1 MDNKKKEEFI
11 KVLKIIKWRISK
23 TVFTLKLIKKKL
35 NNKIICKMVGALK
48 KKLKLKLYTKK
59 IKIKKKKKK

>member
-23 TVFTLKLIKKKL
+23 TVFTLKIIKKKL

-59 IKIKKKKKK
+59 IKIKKKKKI